1 MPELA
6 SAKKFQFVGG
16 DLALDFCNTVGG
28 KRGLISREYLN
39 SYFDFVAWSHQ
50 AGLLDRTQAQACL
63 GKAERQPENA
73 REVLSRAV
81 ELREAIFRIF
91 AALSAK
97 RPLPRGDLD
106 IINLELARNL
116 SRMQLAAPRNGEEF
130 TWRWL
135 GNDGELDLP
144 LGPIARAAAMLLTD
158 PHHLGRVEICQGD
171 TCGWIFMDLSKNH
184 SRRWCDMRDCGN
196 RAKIRRHRL
205 KQKQHEA

>member
-6 SAKKFQFVGG
+6 SAKKFQFIGG

-28 KRGLISREYLN
+28 KRGLVSREYLN

-50 AGLLDRTQAQACL
+50 AGLLDKAQAQSCL
-63 GKAERQPENA
+63 QEAERRPEPAGN
-73 REVLSRAV
+73 VLLRAV
-81 ELREAIFRIF
+81 ELREALFRIF

-97 RPLPRGDLD
+97 KALPRADLD
-106 IINLELARNL
+106 VLNLELTRNL
-116 SRMQLAAPRNGEEF
+116 GRLQLAPPKKGDAL
-130 TWRWL
+130 TWRWSSQ
-135 GNDGELDLP
+135 DGELDMA
-144 LGPIARAAAMLLTD
+144 LGPIARAAAMLLTH
-158 PHHLGRVEICQGD
+158 PEHLGRVEMCHGD
-171 TCGWIFMDLSKNH
+171 TCGWVFMDLSKNH